1 MQPGGAMLTMT
12 VAEIVARDPAAARI
26 LAGYRIDLCRS
37 FALGLGAAARRVGV
51 DPDAVVGALHG
62 ASHASAPT
70 NSRLPL
76 LSV

>member
-1 MQPGGAMLTMT
+1 MRPGGAMLTMT

-37 FALGLGAAARRVGV
+37 FALSLGAAARRVGV

-62 ASHASAPT
+62 ASACDEQRNRNT
-70 NSRLPL
+70 Q
-76 LSV
+76 